1 MVHKAVICWMK
12 YMLRRQK
19 ALRGKKNKA
28 SALTGAYL
36 SEEDKQLTN
45 KLSVNGKFYGK
56 K

>member
-1 MVHKAVICWMK
+1 
-12 YMLRRQK
+12 MLRRQK
-19 ALRGKKNKA
+19 ALKSEKQ
-28 SALTGAYL
+28 SFCPHWAYL